1 MILMPDHTPTKLKH
15 AITLIRLIKGTVSLE
30 MMDQNLNAVER
41 ILEGLAGA
49 VINDTEP
56 SQNRKLAVTELSE

>member
-1 MILMPDHTPTKLKH
+1 MPDHTPTKLKH

-41 ILEGLAGA
+41 ILEGLAGSA
-49 VINDTEP
+49 INDTEP
-56 SQNRKLAVTELSE
+56 SQNRKLVTPLEIE